1 VSWSVA
7 QVIALLWPHALAVAA
22 CAARL
27 SPVAMLCPLLGGQAS
42 GQMVKLSTCLAL
54 ALGVHF
60 AGGVE
65 APALEGAWA
74 VAGLLGR
81 EAVFGVAIGLVVGL
95 PFDAARIGGRFID
108 TFRGTSAEASL
119 PFAGSREAASG
130 DALYQL
136 VLALAI
142 SGGGASIAISGALR
156 SFGAVRLGAFVPAEA
171 VALQLAGLAGGALA
185 TGFAV
190 GAPIAGCAL
199 AVDAVLGLASRAASP
214 VSVSDLGPPLRI
226 LLGGAVLW
234 LSVGVLCERLLA
246 GVAASG
252 LSLDALYGALR

>member
-1 VSWSVA
+1 VSAA
-7 QVIALLWPHALAVAA
+7 QVIALLQPHALAVAA
-22 CAARL
+22 CVARL
-27 SPVAMLCPLLGGQAS
+27 APVALLCPLLGGQAA

-54 ALGVHF
+54 ALGIHL
-60 AGGVE
+60 AGGVQ
-65 APALEGAWA
+65 APAAGDAWV
-74 VAGLLGR
+74 VAGLLVR

-136 VLALAI
+136 AGALAI

-156 SFGAVRLGAFVPAEA
+156 SFGAVHLGAFVPAEA
-171 VALQLAGLAGGALA
+171 PALQLAGLAAGALA
-185 TGFAV
+185 TGLAV

-199 AVDAVLGLASRAASP
+199 AVDAALGLASRAASP
-214 VSVSDLGPPLRI
+214 VSLSELGPPLRI

-234 LSVGVLCERLLA
+234 LALGVACERLLA

-252 LSLDALYGALR
+252 AQLDDLSRVLR